1 MTNSFETKIMKIM
14 VEEIT
19 YANSAF
25 ATNEQGDAVF
35 LNTRIVE
42 RMNLEGGEILMAH
55 CIPNYED
62 KRDQIPW
69 RCVRVG
75 TSEGHPEDL
84 ALPLSKIDDFM
95 LRSLK
100 FGPRKY
106 WSVAELAEILELNII
121 DVQAHFNNDNVSK
134 KYETFSAYRMNDP

>member
-84 ALPLSKIDDFM
+84 ALPLSIIDDFM
-95 LRSLK
+95 LRSLES
-100 FGPRKY
+100 GPIQY

-134 KYETFSAYRMNDP
+134 KYETFSAYRMKGH